1 MMKLQKRFN
10 REVEGVEYS
19 KWIVTIPPEEI
30 EKLHWRAGQE
40 LDTVVKNNELVIKP
54 HKEQ

>member
-1 MMKLQKRFN
+1 LKLQKRFN

-30 EKLHWRAGQE
+30 DKLNWHAGQE
-40 LDTVVKNNELVIKP
+40 LEASIKNNELILKP
-54 HKEQ
+54 HKGSK